1 MALTVVQ
8 RLCPFHIPELSEEFG
23 FARVASSRSWT
34 RRLVTGRVLCTR
46 DRAMTRS
53 RVFTA
58 CIRAL
63 RAGTNVAAAA
73 ARSHMKK
80 VRVLVV
86 DDAMLIRRMVS
97 DVLAAD
103 PAIEV
108 VGEAAN
114 GRIALQK
121 LTQLT
126 PDLVTLDVEMPE
138 MNGLQTLKEIR
149 KTHPRLPV
157 IMFSAVTERGASD
170 TLEALHYG
178 ASDYVTKPGGVAG
191 KDVAQARI
199 REDLVPK
206 IKSLCRVASLLPK
219 GGKPPAA
226 ARAAT
231 PFTLRA
237 LGPAI
242 GADIVAVSLSTGGPA
257 ALGEVVNKLP
267 ADFRAPLLVVPHMA
281 AMFTKFFAERLA
293 TQTRLRVVEAENG
306 QALEAG
312 VIYVAPGDF
321 HLKVLRRNG
330 TSVCLLDQDAPVHSH
345 RPAADVLLK
354 SVAESYGSR
363 ALALVLTGMGQDGL
377 RGCEDIT
384 AAGGRV
390 IVQDEAT
397 SVVWEMAGLV
407 ARAGLADAV
416 LPLGD
421 IAGELVRRTARTA
434 AAADGRGAA

>member
-1 MALTVVQ
+1 
-8 RLCPFHIPELSEEFG
+8 
-23 FARVASSRSWT
+23 
-34 RRLVTGRVLCTR
+34 
-46 DRAMTRS
+46 
-53 RVFTA
+53 
-58 CIRAL
+58 
-63 RAGTNVAAAA
+63 
-73 ARSHMKK
+73 MKK
-80 VRVLVV
+80 AKVLVV
-86 DDAMLIRRMVS
+86 DDAMLIRRLVS

-114 GRIALQK
+114 GKIALQK
-121 LTQLT
+121 LAQLN

-149 KTHPRLPV
+149 KSHPRLPV
-157 IMFSAVTERGASD
+157 IMFSAVTERGAAD

-178 ASDYVTKPGGVAG
+178 ASDYVTKPGNVAG
-191 KDVAQARI
+191 RDLAQARI

-206 IKSLCRVASLLPK
+206 IKSLCRVVPVLPK
-219 GGKPPAA
+219 GSKPAGGM
-226 ARAAT
+226 RAAT

-242 GADIVAVSLSTGGPA
+242 NADIVGISVSTGGPA
-257 ALGEVVNKLP
+257 ALGEIAQKLP
-267 ADFRAPLLVVPHMA
+267 ADFRTPLIVVPHMA
-281 AMFTKFFAERLA
+281 PMFTKFFAERLA
-293 TQTRLRVVEAENG
+293 TQTKLRVVEPVSG
-306 QALEAG
+306 QTLEPG

-321 HLKVLRRNG
+321 HFTVRKRNG
-330 TSVCLLDQDAPVHSH
+330 AAVCLLDQQPPLHSH
-345 RPAADVLLK
+345 RPAADTLFK
-354 SVAESYGSR
+354 SVADAYGSR
-363 ALALVLTGMGQDGL
+363 ALAMVLTGMGQDGL

-390 IVQDEAT
+390 IVQDEAS

-407 ARAGLADAV
+407 AKAGLADAV

-421 IAGELVRRTARTA
+421 LAGELVRRTARP